1 MADVEAKMADER
13 AKAAANQADKKTDDI
28 SRDIDALRADL
39 ASLTDTVKT
48 LLGEEADALKERL
61 HTRADRMARQGREY
75 RDAAYDE
82 MKSYEEEAEA
92 AIHRNPFTAVLVA
105 LGFGLFLGFLSRGR

>member
-13 AKAAANQADKKTDDI
+13 AKTAANQAGKKTDDI

-39 ASLTDTVKT
+39 ASLSDTVTT

>member
-13 AKAAANQADKKTDDI
+13 AKAAANQAGKKTDDI